1 MFSIIIPTF
10 NNLKYL
16 KVCLES
22 IKKNSKFTH
31 EVIVYVNSSTDGT
44 LDFLRNNQVKHL
56 YNETNVG
63 LCKAM
68 NEGVKISKNEY
79 IVYAHDDMY
88 FCPDWDEEFY
98 NEIEKISEKDF
109 FLSGTMIQ
117 PFKSFIHLDCGKQI
131 ENFDETKLLKE
142 YKKIHFNDFQGST
155 WAPSLI
161 PKNTWNKV
169 GGFSEE
175 YGPGLGSDPDFNM
188 KLWKLGVRLFKG
200 LGNCR
205 VYHFSSVS
213 LRKKISNNGSKTF
226 LLKWGITIKFF
237 RKYYLKSDTKFDGIL
252 EEPKKNLI
260 YYLDLFK
267 CKLSF
272 IFYKLIYSFK

>member
-44 LDFLRNNQVKHL
+44 LEFLRNNSVKYL
-56 YNETNVG
+56 YNETNMG

-88 FCPDWDEEFY
+88 FCPNWDVEFY
-98 NEIEKISEKDF
+98 NEIKKTSVKNF

-117 PFKSFIHLDCGKQI
+117 PFKSFIYLDCGSSVESFNEK
-131 ENFDETKLLKE
+131 KLLNE
-142 YKKIHFNDFQGST
+142 YKNISFNDFQGST

-161 PKNTWNKV
+161 PRDTWDKV

-188 KLWKLGVRLFKG
+188 KLWKIGVRLFKG
-200 LGNCR
+200 LGNSR

-213 LRKKISNNGSKTF
+213 LRKKISNNGSRTF
-226 LLKWGITIKFF
+226 LLKWGISIKFF
-237 RKYYLKSDTKFDGIL
+237 RKHYLKSDTEFDGL
-252 EEPKKNLI
+252 LKDPNKNFF
-260 YYLDLFK
+260 YYLDLLR

-272 IFYKLIYSFK
+272 IFHKFLKPL